1 MNDVAT
7 EGKGPVVTF
16 SSTGENR
23 EINPG
28 WPHFANYTF
37 APAILRDGFLFVSG
51 MTAGGSDGAIL
62 CPGDIAGQTDVIFQ
76 RLGEILE
83 KAGCSYADV
92 VATREF
98 VTTTD
103 GYRKTGDVRRKYFK
117 PPFPAATGV
126 IVAGLLRSGALIE
139 IEAIAAVPKN

>member
-1 MNDVAT
+1 M
-7 EGKGPVVTF
+7 TF
-16 SSTGENR
+16 PADGINC

-28 WPHFANYTF
+28 WLHFAKYTF

-51 MTAGGSDGAIL
+51 MTAGGNDGEIL
-62 CPGDIAGQTDVIFQ
+62 CPGDLAGQTDVILQ
-76 RLGEILE
+76 RLGEILA

-103 GYRKTGDVRRKYFK
+103 GYRRTADVRRKYFK

-126 IVAGLLRSGALIE
+126 IVAGLLRAGALIE
-139 IEAIAAVPKN
+139 IEAIAAVPGSK

>member
-1 MNDVAT
+1 MANLSS
-7 EGKGPVVTF
+7 GK
-16 SSTGENR
+16 NL

-28 WPHFANYTF
+28 WPHFAKYTF

-51 MTAGGSDGAIL
+51 MTAASRDGGIL
-62 CPGDIAGQTDVIFQ
+62 CPGDIAGQTDIILQ
-76 RLGEILE
+76 RIGEVLS
-83 KAGCSYADV
+83 KAGCSFRDV

-103 GYRKTGDVRRKYFK
+103 NYRKTADVRRKYFQ

-126 IVAGLLRSGALIE
+126 IVAGLLRPGALIE
-139 IEAIAAVPKN
+139 IEAIAAVPRGE

>member
-1 MNDVAT
+1 MTSPNR
-7 EGKGPVVTF
+7 
-16 SSTGENR
+16 GENR

-28 WPHFANYTF
+28 WPQFAKYTF

-51 MTAGGSDGAIL
+51 MTAGRSDGGIL
-62 CPGDIAGQTDVIFQ
+62 CPGDIAGQTDVILQ

-83 KAGCSYADV
+83 TAGCAYADV

-98 VTTTD
+98 VTTTE
-103 GYRKTGDVRRKYFK
+103 GYRKTAEVRRKYFK

-126 IVAGLLRSGALIE
+126 VVVGLLRPGALIE
-139 IEAIAAVPKN
+139 IEAIAAVPER